1 MKVGTQGT
9 KPEGGG
15 RYVDKAGL
23 FHFVVNQQ
31 SIDTAGNGEVLRSE
45 VEVVGGEH
53 DDQVGKTVSY
63 DLFLPEGS
71 QYPEDNA
78 SNLLR
83 FGCALGIYSKQQWA
97 ADRESG
103 IAADV
108 PVDEASGLQF
118 VGKVEMKPD
127 KNDKTKHWARI
138 TRVYAVGDDEVQG
151 VPMSVEHLAVY
162 GGKLPRSEGGF
173 RQAGAN
179 GATNGQSASNRPSPQ
194 QPPAGD
200 DDDLF

>member
-1 MKVGTQGT
+1 MKMNTQGT

-15 RYVDKAGL
+15 QYIDKPGMY
-23 FHFVVNQQ
+23 HFVVSTSGLN
-31 SIDTAGNGEVLRSE
+31 DAGGYQKLSYECE
-45 VEVVGGEH
+45 TVGGEH
-53 DDQVGKTVSY
+53 PDEVGKKVTY

-71 QYPEDNA
+71 QFPEDNA
-78 SNLLR
+78 SNILR
-83 FGCALGIYSKQQWA
+83 FACALGIYSKSQWT
-97 ADRESG
+97 ADRDGGVE
-103 IAADV
+103 ADL
-108 PVDEASGLQF
+108 PVDQADGLQF
-118 VGKVEMKPD
+118 VGKVEMKPGKKD
-127 KNDKTKHWARI
+127 PTQSFARI
-138 TRVYAVGDDEVQG
+138 TRVYAVGDDEVQS

-179 GATNGQSASNRPSPQ
+179 GATNGQSAANRPSPQ